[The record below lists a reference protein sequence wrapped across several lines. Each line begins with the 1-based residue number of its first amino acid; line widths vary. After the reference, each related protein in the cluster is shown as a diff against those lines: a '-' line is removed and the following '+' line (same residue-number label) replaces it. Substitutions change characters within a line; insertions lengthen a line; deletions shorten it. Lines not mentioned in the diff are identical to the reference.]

1 MKIAVIG
8 SGHIATFFSVK
19 LAEAGH
25 QIIQVLSKH
34 KMNALKLAERV
45 NAYAEIN
52 PSLLHPD
59 SDVYLLA
66 VNDDAITHYFNHPIL
81 QDKLVIYTSGALALG
96 ELQKVSTKLACIW
109 PVYSIQKEN
118 LPTHHQVP
126 LVITHT
132 PEVNIDSILNVI
144 NDISTSHFFLD
155 DQKKRTVHLGA
166 VIANNFTN
174 HLFTLSE
181 KLLQQDGISFDLLR
195 PLIENTTDKIRNS
208 PPEKNQSGPAIR
220 HDQTTIQHHLDLLK
234 DDETLKTIY
243 LRLTESIQKYYR

>member
-25 QIIQVLSKH
+25 QITQVLSKH
-34 KMNALKLAERV
+34 KVNALKLAERV
-45 NAYAEIN
+45 DAHAETN
-52 PSLLHPD
+52 PSLLHAD

-66 VNDDAITHYFNHPIL
+66 VNDDAIRHYLNHPVL
-81 QDKLVIYTSGALALG
+81 KNKLVIYTSGALGLD
-96 ELQKVSTKLACIW
+96 ELVQLSSKLACIW
-109 PVYSIQKEN
+109 PVYSIQMDN
-118 LPTHHQVP
+118 LPMHDQVP
-126 LVITHT
+126 MVITHT
-132 PEVNIDSILNVI
+132 PAVDIETVQNICNVL
-144 NDISTSHFFLD
+144 STSHYVLN
-155 DQKKRTVHLGA
+155 DQQKRTVHLGA

-195 PLIENTTDKIRNS
+195 PLIENTTDKLKTS
-208 PPEKNQSGPAIR
+208 PPYKNQSGPAIR

-234 DDETLKTIY
+234 EDETLKTIY
-243 LRLTESIQKYYR
+243 LQLTESIQKYYR